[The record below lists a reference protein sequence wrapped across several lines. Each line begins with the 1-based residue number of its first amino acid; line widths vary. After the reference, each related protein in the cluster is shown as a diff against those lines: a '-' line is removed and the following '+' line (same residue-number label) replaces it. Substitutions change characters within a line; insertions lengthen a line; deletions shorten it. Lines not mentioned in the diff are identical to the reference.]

1 MNHTVNYVLTDENID
16 KIETKVMKLI
26 KKGLQNT
33 LFVVRLWDRLKDTN
47 KHIKSHVDKWTGDHH
62 TKTSGGDYETKEAE
76 PGFFSM

>member
-33 LFVVRLWDRLKDTN
+33 LFVVRL
-47 KHIKSHVDKWTGDHH
+47 
-62 TKTSGGDYETKEAE
+62 
-76 PGFFSM
+76 